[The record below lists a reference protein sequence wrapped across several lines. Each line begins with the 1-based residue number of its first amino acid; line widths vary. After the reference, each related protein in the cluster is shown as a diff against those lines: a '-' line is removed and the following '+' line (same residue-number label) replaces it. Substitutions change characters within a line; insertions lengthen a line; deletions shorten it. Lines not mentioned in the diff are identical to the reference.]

1 MNDKKIRNII
11 KSEQLKLKD
20 EEFANIMQALDIKDK
35 KERYIFLYDRTCEY
49 LDSFF
54 YEKNYCDFRD
64 NKCGEKRTTNS
75 TIGCCR
81 HYKNKFLGPFL
92 IGNKFVKC
100 EYLGEDC
107 KCSAKCLSCK
117 LYTCDY
123 LEKKGVKFNID
134 DIPYL
139 YLFFNPIQ
147 KWIIKTSVY
156 TTKEKIIKKLL
167 KYSF

>member
-1 MNDKKIRNII
+1 M
-11 KSEQLKLKD
+11 
-20 EEFANIMQALDIKDK
+20 
-35 KERYIFLYDRTCEY
+35 
-49 LDSFF
+49 
-54 YEKNYCDFRD
+54 
-64 NKCGEKRTTNS
+64 
-75 TIGCCR
+75 
-81 HYKNKFLGPFL
+81 GPFL